1 MSLALN
7 SMLGRLQESLETAQH
22 SLTVAQSKEE
32 QMRRFVGDA
41 SHELRTPL
49 TSVRGYT
56 ELYRSG
62 ATDDVELVLT
72 RIDDESRRMSLLV
85 EDLLALT
92 RAEGSRLELKTVDLL
107 ELSLSVASSARA
119 AFPGREVSVKNE
131 TSSVPV
137 VRGDASRLHQVL
149 LNLISNG
156 LTHGGPEATVTVEL
170 QLDGPDVVVDVSDD
184 GRGMPPEVAEKV
196 FERFYREDASRSRA
210 SGGSGLGLAI
220 TKSLVEK
227 HGGTITVTSEE
238 GAGSV
243 FTVRLPRED
252 EQEN

>member
-1 MSLALN
+1 
-7 SMLGRLQESLETAQH
+7 
-22 SLTVAQSKEE
+22 
-32 QMRRFVGDA
+32 
-41 SHELRTPL
+41 
-49 TSVRGYT
+49 
-56 ELYRSG
+56 
-62 ATDDVELVLT
+62 DDVELVLT

-107 ELSLSVASSARA
+107 ELALSVASSARA
-119 AFPGREVSVKNE
+119 AFPDREVCVTNE

-137 VRGDASRLHQVL
+137 VKGDASRLHQVL

-156 LTHGGPEATVTVEL
+156 LTHGGPEATVSVL
-170 QLDGPDVVVDVSDD
+170 LHLDGRDVVLEVSDD
-184 GRGMPPEVAEKV
+184 GRGMSPEVAGKV

-227 HGGTITVTSEE
+227 HGGTITVASEE
-238 GAGSV
+238 GSGSV
-243 FTVRLPRED
+243 FTVRLPRKVE
-252 EQEN
+252 EE